1 MCRVRRRYN
10 RKKVDKLLVPD
21 PMDRALFLLEMYEK
35 DFMLDGPEDKQNMSD
50 IEAIPEKE
58 IEQPDIDDLPF

>member
-1 MCRVRRRYN
+1 M
-10 RKKVDKLLVPD
+10 LVPD

-35 DFMLDGPEDKQNMSD
+35 DFMLDGPDEPVGDKQSMSD